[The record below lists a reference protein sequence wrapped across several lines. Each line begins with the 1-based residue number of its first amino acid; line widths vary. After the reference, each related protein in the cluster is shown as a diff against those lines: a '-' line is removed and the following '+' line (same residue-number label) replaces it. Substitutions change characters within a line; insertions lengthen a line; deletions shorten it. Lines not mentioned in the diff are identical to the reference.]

1 MMVDQFLGQVI
12 AGKYR
17 VDAFI
22 RQSDNGPIFRGR
34 HITVDRPVTI
44 KLLDPALAA
53 EDTAVMRF
61 EFEARSEARIIHPN
75 VLNVTD
81 VGSDGLGIH
90 YVIFEPVVGTTLE
103 GILATEGKLD
113 PSRAA
118 GIAHRAAEGLG
129 AAHAQ
134 NVLHR
139 NLTPA
144 NIMVD
149 EGNADA
155 VKIFNFGS
163 QPAGDTN
170 DRYRPSDLRYAAP
183 EVVSGEEGD
192 ARSDIYSL
200 GIVLYQMLAGEPPF
214 DTTDEAELSRLQT
227 EEPPPPMS
235 AFRKDL
241 PAELET
247 VIFKALAKDPEM
259 RYQSAAEFANDLT
272 TSVGLNSSGL
282 AAAAAGRD
290 IWKTAF
296 IVIAGI
302 VLLSAVLIYATYTK
316 QTDPG
321 TQLQSDANG
330 QPVQPLN
337 PATGTQEE
345 SLASLPANSADIITN
360 SNMSL
365 PPGTMPG
372 GDGYNPWANGGTPP
386 AGAPPQTYIG
396 PGGQVITIDPN
407 NPSQFM
413 PNEGGVILVPVPANA
428 NTAKPAPSPKTSAA
442 NANAATQPAANT
454 AVPKASPTPAA
465 KASPTPATTK
475 PAASPAKQPAKPPT
489 KPSDDIE

>member
-1 MMVDQFLGQVI
+1 MVDQFLGQVI

-17 VDAFI
+17 IDAFI

-44 KLLDPALAA
+44 KLLDPAIAA

-61 EFEARSEARIIHPN
+61 EFEARSEAKVLHPN

-81 VGSDGLGIH
+81 VGSDGLGTH
-90 YVIFEPVVGTTLE
+90 YIVFEPVVGTTLE

-118 GIAHRAAEGLG
+118 AIAHRAAEGLA

-144 NIMVD
+144 NILVD
-149 EGNADA
+149 EGTADA

-163 QPAGDTN
+163 QPAGNTE
-170 DRYRPSDLRYAAP
+170 RYRPSDLRYAAP
-183 EVVSGEEGD
+183 EVINGEEGD
-192 ARSDIYSL
+192 ARSDVYSL

-214 DTTDEAELSRLQT
+214 DTTDDAELSRLQT

-259 RYQSAAEFANDLT
+259 RYQSAAEFANELT
-272 TSVGLNSSGL
+272 ASVGLNSSGL
-282 AAAAAGRD
+282 AAAAGRD
-290 IWKTAF
+290 VWKTAF
-296 IVIAGI
+296 IVIVGI
-302 VLLSAVLIYATYTK
+302 VLLSGVLIYATYTK
-316 QTDPG
+316 QTDPS
-321 TQLQSDANG
+321 TQLQPDANG

-345 SLASLPANSADIITN
+345 SLASLPANSADVITN
-360 SNMSL
+360 SNMAV
-365 PPGTMPG
+365 PPGTLPG
-372 GDGYNPWANGGTPP
+372 GDGYNAWANGGRPP

-413 PNEGGVILVPVPANA
+413 PADGGVILVPVPANA
-428 NTAKPAPSPKTSAA
+428 NTAKPAPSPKTPAA
-442 NANAATQPAANT
+442 NANTATQQGANT
-454 AVPKASPTPAA
+454 AVTKASPTPAA
-465 KASPTPATTK
+465 KASPTPASAK
-475 PAASPAKQPAKPPT
+475 PAASPAKQPAKPAAT
-489 KPSDDIE
+489 KPAGDE

>member
-34 HITVDRPVTI
+34 HIAVDRPVTI
-44 KLLDPALAA
+44 KLLDPALGTD
-53 EDTAVMRF
+53 DTAVMRF

-81 VGSDGLGIH
+81 VGSDGLGTH
-90 YVIFEPVVGTTLE
+90 YVIYEPVVGTTLD
-103 GILATEGKLD
+103 GILAAESKLD
-113 PSRAA
+113 PMRAA
-118 GIAHRAAEGLG
+118 GIAHRAAEGLS

-139 NLTPA
+139 NLAPA
-144 NIMVD
+144 NILVD
-149 EGNADA
+149 ESNADA

-163 QPAGDTN
+163 QPTDGHE
-170 DRYRPSDLRYAAP
+170 RYRPSDLRYAAP
-183 EVVSGEEGD
+183 EIINGEEGD
-192 ARSDIYSL
+192 ARSDVYSL
-200 GIVLYQMLAGEPPF
+200 GVVLYQMLAGELPF
-214 DTTDEAELSRLQT
+214 DTTDEFELTRMQT

-247 VIFKALAKDPEM
+247 VVFKALAKDPDM
-259 RYQSAAEFANDLT
+259 RQQSAAEFANELT
-272 TSVGLNSSGL
+272 ASVGLNSSGL
-282 AAAAAGRD
+282 AAAAGHD

-296 IVIAGI
+296 VVIVGI
-302 VLLSAVLIYATYTK
+302 LLLSAVLIYATYTK
-316 QTDPG
+316 QTDPT

-345 SLASLPANSADIITN
+345 SLASLPANSAEIMTN
-360 SNMSL
+360 SNMAV
-365 PPGTMPG
+365 PPGTLPG
-372 GDGYNPWANGGTPP
+372 GDGYNPWANGGAPP
-386 AGAPPQTYIG
+386 PGAPPQTYVA
-396 PGGQVITIDPN
+396 PGGQIITIDPN

-413 PNEGGVILVPVPANA
+413 PAEGGVILVPVPANA
-428 NTAKPAPSPKTSAA
+428 NTAKPTPSPKTPAA
-442 NANAATQPAANT
+442 NANAATPPAANT
-454 AVPKASPTPAA
+454 AVPKVSPTPAA
-465 KASPTPATTK
+465 KASPTPAAAK
-475 PAASPAKQPAKPPT
+475 PAGTPGKQPAKPAPT

>member
-17 VDAFI
+17 IDAFI

-34 HITVDRPVTI
+34 HMTVDRPVTI
-44 KLLDPALAA
+44 KLLDPTLAA
-53 EDTAVMRF
+53 DDTAVMRF
-61 EFEARSEARIIHPN
+61 EFEARSEARIVHPN

-90 YVIFEPVVGTTLE
+90 YIIFEPVVGTTLDSV
-103 GILATEGKLD
+103 LAVEGKLD
-113 PSRAA
+113 PTRAA
-118 GIAHRAAEGLG
+118 GIAHRAAEGLS

-144 NIMVD
+144 NILVD
-149 EGNADA
+149 ESTTDA
-155 VKIFNFGS
+155 VKIFNFGAQLTDGS
-163 QPAGDTN
+163 E
-170 DRYRPSDLRYAAP
+170 RYRPSDPRYAAP
-183 EVVSGEEGD
+183 EVINGEEGD
-192 ARSDIYSL
+192 ARSDVYSL
-200 GIVLYQMLAGEPPF
+200 GVVLYQMLAGELPF
-214 DTTDEAELSRLQT
+214 DTTDEDELTRLQT

-247 VIFKALAKDPEM
+247 VVFKALAKDPEM
-259 RYQSAAEFANDLT
+259 RHQSAAEFANELT
-272 TSVGLNSSGL
+272 ASVGLNSSGL
-282 AAAAAGRD
+282 AAAAGHD

-296 IVIAGI
+296 VVIVGI

-316 QTDPG
+316 QTDPS

-337 PATGTQEE
+337 PATGIQEE
-345 SLASLPANSADIITN
+345 SLASLPANSADVITN
-360 SNMSL
+360 SNMSV
-365 PPGTMPG
+365 PPGTLPG
-372 GDGYNPWANGGTPP
+372 GDGYNPWANGGRPP

-413 PNEGGVILVPVPANA
+413 PSDGGVILVPVPAN
-428 NTAKPAPSPKTSAA
+428 TAKPTPTPKTPAA
-442 NANAATQPAANT
+442 NANVATPPAANN
-454 AVPKASPTPAA
+454 AVPKTSPTPAVKSSPTPAA
-465 KASPTPATTK
+465 AK
-475 PAASPAKQPAKPPT
+475 PAGSPAKQPAKPAPT